1 MLHDLNDELRVGI
14 PKTPFR
20 PGRYTD
26 ADVSMDTDALLDFCL
41 YCTYCCMSVCAIH
54 KYYPKYPVSA
64 ILPKCKYPKY
74 PMYPMYH
81 PAFRLFRRL
90 SMPFLPQIPDPF
102 VTLFPFSYRRVGV
115 NTPNPGAS
123 GVWELQLGI
132 PCGVRDAECLVPRK
146 SQ

>member
-54 KYYPKYPVSA
+54 KYYPKYP
-64 ILPKCKYPKY
+64 
-74 PMYPMYH
+74 MYPMYH

-90 SMPFLPQIPDPF
+90 SMPFLPQIPDPV
-102 VTLFPFSYRRVGV
+102 VTLFPFY
-115 NTPNPGAS
+115 N
-123 GVWELQLGI
+123 
-132 PCGVRDAECLVPRK
+132 
-146 SQ
+146 